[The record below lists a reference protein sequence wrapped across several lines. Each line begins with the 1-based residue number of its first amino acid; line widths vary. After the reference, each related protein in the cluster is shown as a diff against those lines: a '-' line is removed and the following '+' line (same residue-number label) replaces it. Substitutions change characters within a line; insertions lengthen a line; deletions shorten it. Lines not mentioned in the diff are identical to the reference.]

1 MLTGASFCMHFRSL
15 NVCHFRMVEA
25 TGLKIIIHWHD
36 LHTEFYENLLIGS
49 KVNSGDTDGL
59 RAW

>member
-1 MLTGASFCMHFRSL
+1 
-15 NVCHFRMVEA
+15 MVEA

-36 LHTEFYENLLIGS
+36 LHTELYENLLIHS